1 MTTTYTSTLDTSFG
15 PILLCGD
22 GDFLTGLHFP
32 GHKHWAGLDPTWQR
46 DDTRFAA
53 AREQLTEYFAGQR
66 REFDVPVRLHGTSF
80 QQCVWQELTRI
91 PHGVTI
97 TYAELA
103 RRIGRPTATRAV
115 GAANG
120 RNPVSIIVPCHR
132 VIGASGELTG
142 YGGGL
147 DNKRRLLDL
156 EGATNGKARGLF
168 DEPAPAMLTTSNA

>member
-1 MTTTYTSTLDTSFG
+1 MTTTYTSTLDTPFG
-15 PILLCGD
+15 PIFLCGD
-22 GDFLTGLHFP
+22 GAFLTGLHFP
-32 GHKHWAGLDPTWQR
+32 GHRHWPGLDPAWQR
-46 DDTRFAA
+46 DDESFAV
-53 AREQLTEYFAGQR
+53 ARQQLTEYFAGER
-66 REFDVPVRLHGTSF
+66 REFDIPVRLHGTPF
-80 QQCVWQELTRI
+80 QQRVWQELTRI

-132 VIGASGELTG
+132 VISASGELTG

-147 DNKRRLLDL
+147 DNKRRLLEL
-156 EGATNGKARGLF
+156 EGATGEQRDLF
-168 DEPAPAMLTTSNA
+168 HEPAPAMLAAARA